1 MSVIAVAVGA
11 YAIGGIYAAN
21 KQAKAAKNA
30 SNQQT
35 VYNQMSLDES
45 SRQFDATMAFN
56 KEQAAASL
64 ALQRSIANM
73 QIGESRRQFNMVR
86 ATLAPFIQAGN
97 DALGQ
102 LKPYQQAG
110 LDALQGQRA
119 LIGLNGADAQ
129 QQAIAGLSNSP
140 EMQAYI
146 QQGEN
151 ALLQNA
157 AATGGLRGGNT
168 QAALGQF
175 RPSLLAGMINQQY
188 ERLGGLTGLGANTTS
203 MVYQTGASA
212 AAGQA
217 QAGMQVAGQI
227 GNALGNYAQGAGATY
242 SNLMGAGNAAYGA
255 LGNATS
261 NYYANQ
267 GSINAGNA
275 LAQGAAS
282 AQMANSIS
290 GALGSYSMLQALK
303 GGGLSSNP
311 ATAGLASVGSGMP
324 AANYGLSTGN
334 AFNTVKAF

>member
-1 MSVIAVAVGA
+1 MSVIAAAVITSA
-11 YAIGGIYAAN
+11 ATGIYAAN

-30 SNQQT
+30 ANQQNIT
-35 VYNQMSLDES
+35 NNLSLEES
-45 SRQFDATMAFN
+45 QRQFDATMAFN

-64 ALQRSIANM
+64 ALQRSIAGM

-86 ATLAPFIQAGN
+86 ATLAPFINAGN
-97 DALGQ
+97 EALGQ

-110 LDALQGQRA
+110 QDALQGQRA

-129 QQAIAGLSNSP
+129 QQAIAGLSSSP
-140 EMQAYI
+140 EMLAYI

-151 ALLQNA
+151 AMMQNA

-168 QAALGQF
+168 QAAMAQF

-188 ERLGGLTGLGANTTS
+188 ERLGGLTSLGANTTS

-217 QAGMQVAGQI
+217 NAGMQVAAQV

-242 SNLMGAGNAAYGA
+242 ARLMGAGNAAYGN

-282 AQMANSIS
+282 AQMANAVG
-290 GALGSYSMLQALK
+290 GAFGSYAMLQALK
-303 GGGLSSNP
+303 GGGLNSNP
-311 ATAGLASVGSGMP
+311 NTAGLASLGAGMP

-334 AFNTVKAF
+334 AFNTVKF